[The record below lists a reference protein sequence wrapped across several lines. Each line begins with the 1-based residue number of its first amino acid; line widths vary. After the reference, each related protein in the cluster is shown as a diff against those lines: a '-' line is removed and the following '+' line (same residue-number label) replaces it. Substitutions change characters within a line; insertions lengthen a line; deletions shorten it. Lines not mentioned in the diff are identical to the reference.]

1 MKKSIVNLL
10 IVAAVI
16 TSVIFRATGSS
27 KNTSLSGNG
36 AVILSNLLQKKDT
49 VTINELYTCQMHPEV
64 IQDTPGKCPK
74 CKMNLV
80 KKEIAKAVYTCPMHP
95 EVIQNKPGK
104 CPKCK
109 MNLSKK
115 ETAKK

>member
-16 TSVIFRATGSS
+16 TSVSSGAIGSP
-27 KNTSLSGNG
+27 KNTGLSVNE
-36 AVILSNLLQKKDT
+36 ALFLSNLILPKDT
-49 VTINELYTCQMHPEV
+49 VKVNEVYTCPMHPEV
-64 IQDTPGKCPK
+64 IQDKAGKCPK

-95 EVIQNKPGK
+95 EVIQDTPGK

-109 MNLSKK
+109 MNLVKK
-115 ETAKK
+115 KIAKK